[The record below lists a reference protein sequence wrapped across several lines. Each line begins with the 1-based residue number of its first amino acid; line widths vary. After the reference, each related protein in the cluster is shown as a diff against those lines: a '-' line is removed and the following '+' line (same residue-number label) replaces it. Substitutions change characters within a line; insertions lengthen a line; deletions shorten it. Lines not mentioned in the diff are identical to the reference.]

1 MAMRTSSILGPDGE
15 PMRIEE
21 TALRERTVRSSLVGY
36 RRAQQWRSVITG
48 LTPQRLRYILHSI
61 AQGTWTPDFFELA
74 EEMEERDLHY
84 RGVLQQRKLK
94 AAGAPVDVLPA
105 SDSARDAKIADLV
118 RADVLQGR
126 YAHDM
131 RLEML
136 DAVAKGVS
144 CQEVVWEMRAGRWV
158 PSRYHRIDQRWLTF
172 DLVDGQTP
180 YLIGE
185 RAEHEGGAIA
195 PIGGHG
201 SRWRWNAAPLVPAK
215 HLYHVHR
222 SKSGLPARGG
232 LAYAVA
238 TMYLLKSTAVKD
250 WWAFAEVFGI
260 PVRVGKYGPNASD
273 DDIRTLIDA
282 IAALASDAG
291 AVIPDSMVIEFI
303 QAARAGGTD
312 GVVFEPMA
320 EWCDKQ
326 TSKAVVGQT
335 MTVDD
340 GSSLAQAQ
348 IHDDI
353 RDDIVDDD
361 VRQICDTQSET
372 MVRWYCELNGLV
384 SPAGPPRIAPPV
396 EEDAVDV
403 EGVTKFVLAGLRV
416 GQKWVRG
423 RMGIPEPAEGEEV
436 LSGRALGGASP
447 DEEPPEEPPEGEDDP
462 PPPSANALALHA
474 AEDALDGSP
483 WLSLAEELAGPV
495 LEALEMAGDAE
506 EFLELASRASVPA
519 ELAADVALRC
529 FEARIEGETE
539 RER

>member
-1 MAMRTSSILGPDGE
+1 
-15 PMRIEE
+15 
-21 TALRERTVRSSLVGY
+21 
-36 RRAQQWRSVITG
+36 
-48 LTPQRLRYILHSI
+48 
-61 AQGTWTPDFFELA
+61 
-74 EEMEERDLHY
+74 
-84 RGVLQQRKLK
+84 
-94 AAGAPVDVLPA
+94 
-105 SDSARDAKIADLV
+105 
-118 RADVLQGR
+118 
-126 YAHDM
+126 
-131 RLEML
+131 
-136 DAVAKGVS
+136 
-144 CQEVVWEMRAGRWV
+144 
-158 PSRYHRIDQRWLTF
+158 
-172 DLVDGQTP
+172 
-180 YLIGE
+180 
-185 RAEHEGGAIA
+185 
-195 PIGGHG
+195 
-201 SRWRWNAAPLVPAK
+201 
-215 HLYHVHR
+215 
-222 SKSGLPARGG
+222 
-232 LAYAVA
+232 
-238 TMYLLKSTAVKD
+238 MYLLKSTAVKD

-335 MTVDD
+335 MTTDD

-384 SPAGPPRIAPPV
+384 SPAGPPRIAPPAD
-396 EEDAVDV
+396 EDAIDV
-403 EGVTKFVLAGLRV
+403 TAVVAMVRAGLQV
-416 GQKWVRG
+416 GQTWARG
-423 RMGIPEPAEGEEV
+423 RMGIPEPAEDEEV
-436 LSGRALGGASP
+436 LSGLPPGGAAP
-447 DEEPPEEPPEGEDDP
+447 EDEEPEDEEPEDDP
-462 PPPSANALALHA
+462 PPPSPNALGLHA
-474 AEDALDGSP
+474 AEDALDMSP
-483 WLSLAEELAGPV
+483 WLAMSDEFAGPV

-506 EFLELASRASVPA
+506 EFLELASRASVP
-519 ELAADVALRC
+519 EQLAADVALRC